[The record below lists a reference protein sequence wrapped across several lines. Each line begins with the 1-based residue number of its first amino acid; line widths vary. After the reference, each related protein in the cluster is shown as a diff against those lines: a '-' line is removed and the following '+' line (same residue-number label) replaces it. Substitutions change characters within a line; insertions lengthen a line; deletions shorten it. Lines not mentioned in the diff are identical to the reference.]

1 MRLQWDGSD
10 RNVWLLCLYVNCT
23 QLYYTLQANNY
34 NHQMM
39 ITPELN
45 AFGVGFGFGFEH
57 WLHHGAEWCT
67 PVESGF
73 EIMTNLNETNYP

>member
-1 MRLQWDGSD
+1 MGWKWSKCVIAL
-10 RNVWLLCLYVNCT
+10 VVCELYT
-23 QLYYTLQANNY
+23 QQANNY

-45 AFGVGFGFGFEH
+45 AFGVGFGFSFGSEH
-57 WLHHGAEWCT
+57 WLHYGAEWCT

-73 EIMTNLNETNYP
+73 KIMTNLNETNYP